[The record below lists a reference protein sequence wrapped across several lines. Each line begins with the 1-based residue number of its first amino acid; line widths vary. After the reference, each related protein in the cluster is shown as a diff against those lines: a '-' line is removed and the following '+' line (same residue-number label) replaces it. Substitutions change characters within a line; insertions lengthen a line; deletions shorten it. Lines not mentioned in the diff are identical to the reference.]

1 MLEPKTSSSTF
12 ASVVVT
18 VPVGLHGELTYRIPA
33 AFQASLA
40 PGMRVLVS
48 VGRRKITGI
57 VTRLSDSHGLS
68 DEKNL
73 KDILEVLDKA
83 PVFSED
89 LMELW
94 KWTANYYLTSMG
106 EVLATILPGGL
117 RSESTRVVMLPK
129 KKKGKE
135 QKAKSKSGESEEHRD
150 ASIVALPVANLNDSE
165 RLIFDFVTD
174 KKRVTTKTLM
184 QRFPALAVGRILH
197 RLESLELLRIREHLP
212 KRRNPPEAEASPS
225 LPVEAQASAFS
236 LSADQQAACRQI
248 AAALYTATFQ
258 VFLLHGV
265 TGSGKTEVYLQAAQT
280 TIRLK
285 KNVLMLVPEIA
296 LTHQLIERAQQRF
309 GTQVAVLHSGMRTS
323 ERWTEWQRIARGEAP
338 IIIGARSAIF
348 APITR
353 LGLIVIDEEHD
364 AAYKQEEG
372 VRYNARDIAVV
383 RAKISSCPVVL
394 GSATPSL
401 ESYVHSQSQRYTLLS
416 LPERIAARPL
426 PRVQV
431 VDLRYEARQD
441 SPDKIF
447 STALRRAL
455 IENYEAGLQS
465 LLFMNRRGYANYLQ
479 CRLCG
484 EVLECPQCSVTLT
497 WHLHDR
503 VLRCHY
509 CGFTKRAPDRCPHC
523 SGADLKGSG
532 IGTEQVEEA
541 LQRLL
546 PNVRAS
552 RLDRDSVRQRGALER
567 ILKAWRTHDL
577 DVLIGT
583 QMVAKGHDVPNV
595 TLVGVLLADIS
606 LNLPDF
612 RAAERTF
619 QLLAQVAGRA
629 GRGDN
634 PGRVIIQTYSPEHY
648 SIRAALQHDFHRF
661 ASQELRYRKR
671 LAYPPF
677 ARAVNIRFEGSDGDK
692 VSACAQRFA
701 EHLNMSIQQ
710 HGPPETHGSEIVLG
724 PAPAPIEKIRGRE
737 RWHLLLKG
745 LQPRTLHALVQRAR
759 QDVLTPSQTRGVRTI
774 VDVDPYSML

>member
-18 VPVGLHGELTYRIPA
+18 VPVGPDGELTYRIPA
-33 AFQASLA
+33 ALQSSLA
-40 PGMRVLVS
+40 LGMRVLVS

-57 VTRLSDSHGLS
+57 VTRLSTSHGLS

-73 KDILEVLDKA
+73 KDILEVLDEA

-89 LMELW
+89 LIELW

-106 EVLATILPGGL
+106 EVLTTILPGGL
-117 RSESTRVVMLPK
+117 RSESVRIVMLPK
-129 KKKGKE
+129 KKK
-135 QKAKSKSGESEEHRD
+135 KAKGKSGEDGEDQDAQAASLPASKLNASEQ
-150 ASIVALPVANLNDSE
+150 AIL
-165 RLIFDFVTD
+165 DFLTD
-174 KKRVTTKTLM
+174 KKRVTTKTLG
-184 QRFPALAVGRILH
+184 QRFPALPVGRILH
-197 RLESLELLRIREHLP
+197 RLETLELLRIREHLP
-212 KRRNPPEAEASPS
+212 KRRNLPAVERSFSAETPS
-225 LPVEAQASAFS
+225 SGFS
-236 LSADQQAACRQI
+236 LSAAQQASCKHI
-248 AAALYTATFQ
+248 ETALQAATFQ

-280 TIRLK
+280 TLRSGK
-285 KNVLMLVPEIA
+285 SVLMLVPEIA
-296 LTHQLIERAQQRF
+296 LTHQLVERVQQRF
-309 GTQVAVLHSGMRTS
+309 GAQVAVLHSGMRTS
-323 ERWTEWQRIARGEAP
+323 ERWAEWQRIARGQVP

-348 APITR
+348 APVAR
-353 LGLIVIDEEHD
+353 LGLIVVDEEHD

-383 RAKISSCPVVL
+383 RGKISSCPVVL

-401 ESYVHSQSQRYTLLS
+401 ESFVHSQSQRYRLLA
-416 LPERIAARPL
+416 LPERIASRPL
-426 PRVQV
+426 PQVHV
-431 VDLRYEARQD
+431 VDLRYEARHD

-455 IENYEAGLQS
+455 IENHEAGLQS

-484 EVLECPQCSVTLT
+484 EVLACSQCSVTLT
-497 WHLHDR
+497 WHLRDG

-509 CGFTKRAPDRCPHC
+509 CGCTKRAPERCPHC
-523 SGADLKGSG
+523 SGTNLKGSG
-532 IGTEQVEEA
+532 IGTQQVEEA
-541 LQRLL
+541 LHRLL
-546 PNVRAS
+546 PNVRAA
-552 RLDRDSVRQRGALER
+552 RLDRDSVRQRGALDR
-567 ILKAWRTHDL
+567 ILKAWRKHEL
-577 DVLIGT
+577 EVLVGT

-595 TLVGVLLADIS
+595 TLVGVLLADTS

-648 SIRAALQHDFHRF
+648 SIRAAVLHDFQRF

-677 ARAVNIRFEGSDGDK
+677 ARAVNVRFEGNDGAK
-692 VSACAQRFA
+692 VSACAERFA
-701 EHLNMSIQQ
+701 EHLNTIIQD
-710 HGPPETHGSEIVLG
+710 HGPSETLGSAVVLG
-724 PAPAPIEKIRGRE
+724 PAPAPIEKIKGRE

-745 LQPRTLHALVQRAR
+745 PQPRTLHALVQRAR
-759 QDVLTPSQTRGVRTI
+759 QDVLTPSQTRGIRTI